1 MFATE
6 PGLSSIG
13 IIVVLTLV
21 GVDQVIKHV
30 ELVFEALISSNI
42 PIKSVHV

>member
-21 GVDQVIKHV
+21 GIDQVIKLV
-30 ELVFEALISSNI
+30 EPMFEALISSNI
-42 PIKSVHV
+42 PIKLVLV